1 MKKQKLI
8 FTRDRPHVNVT
19 IGATSIL
26 LLWGCSAPQFN
37 RLPLGQLPIQKQQ
50 PLAEIAPAN
59 VSIQSIRVTPQAEE
73 DTSQGGIIATDVNG
87 DQQLDIL
94 VTRADSIAAYS
105 LTEGELWKKTANINL
120 SAQAEHEGL
129 PGSQGPGMQAGDI
142 DQDGQIEVL
151 YLTAENSLEV
161 LAGDSGKLKY
171 QAELPAVDSAFNRW
185 EHAIIADFTGQGD
198 NDILL
203 QASQDTDKKDYIRDN
218 VQAAFKIADLISSG
232 AQARPLWR
240 TEKFVSL
247 SHGSAKVIDLDQD
260 GKDEVVGATI
270 LNSQGQ
276 ELYTAEIG
284 NTSFPHIDAIAIDDI
299 DPNRP
304 GLEVVIPEETG
315 KKRVILFDEEGTIWS
330 DRHRE
335 KTDDDD
341 GDKVSIGNFDPDSP
355 GLEMW
360 FRGNESAHFTA
371 LSATGQLIASYRF
384 TDYRP
389 EQWSEKGLEVINRI
403 RWTGEAK
410 DYIVAKERHEA
421 GDVGI
426 FDALTGQLIAQFPA
440 QTERLYIADVGG
452 DWREEIIILEKDSL
466 KIIQNA
472 NPNPNPNQP
481 KLWEQAHYRR
491 QKMTWNYYSP

>member
-8 FTRDRPHVNVT
+8 FTHNTPHLLVA
-19 IGATSIL
+19 IGAASTL
-26 LLWGCSAPQFN
+26 LLLGCSAPLFDQLRF
-37 RLPLGQLPIQKQQ
+37 GQLPEPP
-50 PLAEIAPAN
+50 PLEAVSPTN
-59 VSIQSIRVTPQAEE
+59 VNIQSIPVTPQSGE
-73 DTSQGGIIATDVNG
+73 DMGKGGLIATDIND

-94 VTRADSIAAYS
+94 VTRANSVAAYS

-120 SAQAEHEGL
+120 STQAEHKGL
-129 PGSQGPGMQAGDI
+129 PGRQGPGIQAVDI
-142 DQDGQIEVL
+142 DQDGQVEVL

-161 LAGDSGKLKY
+161 LSGESGELKY
-171 QAELPAVDSAFNRW
+171 QTKLPSVDSAFNRW

-198 NDILL
+198 RDILL
-203 QASQDTDKKDYIRDN
+203 QASQQTDKKDYIRDS
-218 VQAAFKIADLISSG
+218 VQAAFKLTDLLSLG

-240 TEKFVSL
+240 TENFVSL
-247 SHGSAKVIDLDQD
+247 SHGAAKVIDLDQD
-260 GKDEVVGATI
+260 GKDEVIGATI
-270 LNSQGQ
+270 LNAQGQ

-284 NTSFPHIDAIAIDDI
+284 NTSFPHIDAISIDDI
-299 DPNRP
+299 DPNRS
-304 GLEVVIPEETG
+304 GLEAVIAEETG
-315 KKRVILFDEEGTIWS
+315 RKRVILFDEKGTIWS
-330 DRHRE
+330 NRHRE
-335 KTDDDD
+335 QTDDND

-355 GLEMW
+355 GLEIW
-360 FRGNESAHFTA
+360 FRGSESEHFTA
-371 LSATGQLIASYRF
+371 LDATGQLIASYKFADR
-384 TDYRP
+384 RP
-389 EQWSEKGLEVINRI
+389 QQWTEKGLEVINRI

-440 QTERLYIADVGG
+440 QTERLYIADVVD

-472 NPNPNPNQP
+472 DLNPNPNQP
-481 KLWEQAHYRR
+481 KLWDQAHYQR